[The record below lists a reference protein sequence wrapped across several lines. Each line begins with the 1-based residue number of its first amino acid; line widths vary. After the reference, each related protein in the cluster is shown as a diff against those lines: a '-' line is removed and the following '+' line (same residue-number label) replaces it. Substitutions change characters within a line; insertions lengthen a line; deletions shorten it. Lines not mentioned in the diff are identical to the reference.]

1 MGEEEKEE
9 MKIEVQYNQFNIFHS
24 TRFRVLKYL
33 MTTFSLIE
41 IIGKAVV
48 IDMNYKLTLVLF
60 LAVVILIGAPVVSAK
75 SGYLSSFNQNYNTS
89 GTKLDTCNTCH
100 TSSSGGSL
108 NPYGRAYSGSGH
120 NFASIE
126 TLDSDSD
133 GFTNIEEINALTFP
147 GNANDH
153 PQTTSVTTTTN
164 VTSATPTPATNVTQQ
179 QQTTTTSDED
189 DDDIEEEQEATE
201 ISDDDIKEQLTTA
214 VPVNNTTQEKPTT
227 EVPTSNTT
235 ETPKSP
241 GFEAVL
247 AVVGFLILVGLKRK

>member
-1 MGEEEKEE
+1 
-9 MKIEVQYNQFNIFHS
+9 
-24 TRFRVLKYL
+24 
-33 MTTFSLIE
+33 MTTFSLIG

-48 IDMNYKLTLVLF
+48 IDVNYKPTMVLF
-60 LAVVILIGAPVVSAK
+60 LAMVVLIGAPVVSAK

-133 GFTNIEEINALTFP
+133 GFINIEEINALTFP

-164 VTSATPTPATNVTQQ
+164 VTSATPTPTTNVTQQ

-189 DDDIEEEQEATE
+189 DDDIEEEEQEATE

-227 EVPTSNTT
+227 EVPTGNTT

-241 GFEAVL
+241 GFEAIL
-247 AVVGFLILVGLKRK
+247 AVVGFLAIVGLNRK